1 MSHIVSY
8 QGCDIINLATELGQI
23 GHGTNSVLMSVTD
36 SGTNSHILLKW
47 IWHLLNY
54 YFFFL
59 ISLFTMLLVC
69 FQVTTLSHKHIEI
82 WLNQPF
88 LNIVTYRDVK
98 VWWHGKWGKNYRFNI
113 LIGILILSLH
123 FVMRLTRFETFEKFR
138 LVWPFLYKSGLLNI
152 F

>member
-82 WLNQPF
+82 
-88 LNIVTYRDVK
+88 
-98 VWWHGKWGKNYRFNI
+98 
-113 LIGILILSLH
+113 
-123 FVMRLTRFETFEKFR
+123 
-138 LVWPFLYKSGLLNI
+138 
-152 F
+152 